1 MRVKY
6 TGGVV
11 VYVNGHRVARF
22 NLAENFDANTQS
34 IEAKAEPVFSVFHV
48 ILNTVQAATDKNVIA
63 FEVHRPKDTSSELP
77 VVFDATGVFGVNECS
92 PALDSYSFISEGYE
106 NYFDLSPVTYGTLDN
121 AVGTTFEWSVENLE
135 GTRFNAYAW
144 QTASSNSGWGFSL
157 YTRKENEEEFTSAL
171 AMLSQAP
178 SNRRRIQWEVPVGIA
193 GYRHFKYTTDV
204 ATSSAITFSAH
215 FLLYC
220 RPASSVVCPAIDE
233 YPPVAEGQISPAGCP
248 DKYTGYSYRMCEG
261 GALGEV
267 KLEHCVPK
275 VPTNL
280 RYKETTYNFVL
291 DVEVATPQP
300 EYDNLIDEF
309 YLDESVALPEGL
321 ALDATTG
328 VISGKPTKVAEIAS
342 YTIYGKNSRSATQ
355 VVLSI
360 GVRKGQCY
368 ADGVFDTT
376 EVDETAVYECS
387 SGGSFVGTQRRLC
400 LLGKTDGEWQ
410 KASGFCLSVALLVVL
425 IVVAILIVVIV
436 ILVVLRLTRKKKSVG
451 GVKGAKG
458 KTVKVTKAEAPKQK
472 EVKV

>member
-1 MRVKY
+1 M
-6 TGGVV
+6 
-11 VYVNGHRVARF
+11 
-22 NLAENFDANTQS
+22 
-34 IEAKAEPVFSVFHV
+34 VFQYCV
-48 ILNTVQAATDKNVIA
+48 
-63 FEVHRPKDTSSELP
+63 
-77 VVFDATGVFGVNECS
+77 ATGN
-92 PALDSYSFISEGYE
+92 
-106 NYFDLSPVTYGTLDN
+106 
-121 AVGTTFEWSVENLE
+121 
-135 GTRFNAYAW
+135 
-144 QTASSNSGWGFSL
+144 
-157 YTRKENEEEFTSAL
+157 
-171 AMLSQAP
+171 
-178 SNRRRIQWEVPVGIA
+178 
-193 GYRHFKYTTDV
+193 
-204 ATSSAITFSAH
+204 
-215 FLLYC
+215 
-220 RPASSVVCPAIDE
+220 VCPAIDD
-233 YPPVAEGQISPAGCP
+233 YPAVQEGQISPAGCP

-451 GVKGAKG
+451 GVKGAKV